1 MLRASA
7 GFLLGWV
14 FWSSIS
20 YAYQSQFFQQ
30 LGRICWRFIRSER
43 NPPHARDIEAM
54 AFATPEKGGQQ
65 REQGRQTAAQRISNE
80 SALVFTLNLCF
91 AFASFAKFC
100 SILAYDPGGANT
112 ACAFTIAWGSMADQA
127 ARLVGLFILT
137 LGLRARNAR
146 AVEFY
151 SFVLAF
157 NATNTGNIVS
167 VQSLTVAICVVDRL
181 IAIELLM
188 IVRSLS
194 WGDRHSGL
202 RYMLRKSMNLQVAR
216 ACSLLLLDVLTVAP
230 NVVHTNVL
238 ARFVPFSL
246 AALIVLTVESSP
258 ESSEKGEIIVID
270 TPMGQPR
277 PVPGMKRAP
286 PVLVP
291 SSAPPRIGDAPVFE
305 DLQARQILPF
315 QVQYA
320 ERLERHIHTG
330 PIVPSRPKRQRPHIQ
345 VVVQEIDS
353 ARASRSEG
361 IPSTIIGSD
370 IIRLPSAVA
379 ASRKN
384 SNAWSSGSAVTP
396 SEYTS
401 RASSSAATPTTVV
414 RDSNLSMATS
424 TFSRSAYGGSR
435 SILSGVLSRQAS
447 KKVRSPAETS
457 LRMPW
462 RSAPRASFASG
473 RTFGGRD
480 ELPPVAEGQ
489 SGGASGALNT
499 GSWRGSQSSAK
510 RPVISHPHSL
520 RSSKPASPRSAR
532 HVVTQLPAISSKSRP
547 SSSQHLSVP
556 EHLRSPIT
564 PEPPASIR
572 PSSRYIVPMPPTSP
586 PSGSYERAQGSG
598 RLRGPRSPPMSG
610 SSPDLRSVWP
620 PAEPDAS
627 RNHDPP
633 RHVRKRSDSCPELPP
648 LDLSPHTLR
657 AGSNAQHPKTGHD
670 SRWIELATKR
680 EPEACHLRTVIDD
693 QMASSELLKQIQAG
707 KKLRK
712 AETNDRSA
720 PIIETPKGAGG
731 GGRAGMGA
739 PAIPVA
745 PSSSGG
751 GGPPQLGS
759 LFAGGM
765 PKLKPTGQ
773 SQLGKPPT
781 LGKPPSIPKRETP
794 SAPSAPPPPP
804 NRPSPARPA
813 APPPPAPPARSAPS
827 LPARSAPSLPVRSAP
842 TPPSAPA
849 PPAPPPRKVPA
860 PPRPAS
866 PPSAPAIPP
875 RTSSPASRAGRPVPD
890 TPPRPA
896 SAQPHR
902 KVPPPPP
909 STHGRAPPPPPP
921 ARPSSMAVHHS
932 ESSAGSPGRPV
943 PPPPPARKA
952 THAAPPPPPVRP
964 RVHSETDAAP
974 PAAPPP
980 PPMRH
985 TPTPPSSTP
994 PPPPPPPPAAPPAR
1008 HSAAPTAPPPPPPA
1022 AAPARHSAVP
1032 TAPPPPPP
1040 PGPSPA
1046 RSRTSSGSNLRPSS
1060 LPASRV
1066 PSGLVPKLN
1075 GNGNSEQRRKMSGFP
1090 PPRPFTASV
1099 KKYAGGRQRGCNF
1112 DLGSL

>member
-1 MLRASA
+1 MSSNGSPSPPLPGADDSLFATEFLRHPDFRASA

-151 SFVLAF
+151 CLCAALVIALSFVLAF

-167 VQSLTVAICVVDRL
+167 VQSLTVAICVVDRYLPTAILTSASL

-246 AALIVLTVESSP
+246 AALIVLIVFNRGMYVKTQSGFAPNASGARSRGLMPRPLTFISRSSPHEAVESSP

-277 PVPGMKRAP
+277 PVPGIKRAP

-345 VVVQEIDS
+345 VVIQEIDS

-361 IPSTIIGSD
+361 VPSTIIGSD

-564 PEPPASIR
+564 PESPASIR

-610 SSPDLRSVWP
+610 SSPDLRSAWP

-633 RHVRKRSDSCPELPP
+633 RHMRKRSDSCPELPP

-670 SRWIELATKR
+670 SR
-680 EPEACHLRTVIDD
+680 
-693 QMASSELLKQIQAG
+693 
-707 KKLRK
+707 
-712 AETNDRSA
+712 
-720 PIIETPKGAGG
+720 
-731 GGRAGMGA
+731 
-739 PAIPVA
+739 
-745 PSSSGG
+745 
-751 GGPPQLGS
+751 
-759 LFAGGM
+759 
-765 PKLKPTGQ
+765 
-773 SQLGKPPT
+773 
-781 LGKPPSIPKRETP
+781 
-794 SAPSAPPPPP
+794 
-804 NRPSPARPA
+804 
-813 APPPPAPPARSAPS
+813 
-827 LPARSAPSLPVRSAP
+827 
-842 TPPSAPA
+842 
-849 PPAPPPRKVPA
+849 
-860 PPRPAS
+860 
-866 PPSAPAIPP
+866 
-875 RTSSPASRAGRPVPD
+875 
-890 TPPRPA
+890 
-896 SAQPHR
+896 
-902 KVPPPPP
+902 
-909 STHGRAPPPPPP
+909 
-921 ARPSSMAVHHS
+921 
-932 ESSAGSPGRPV
+932 
-943 PPPPPARKA
+943 
-952 THAAPPPPPVRP
+952 
-964 RVHSETDAAP
+964 
-974 PAAPPP
+974 
-980 PPMRH
+980 
-985 TPTPPSSTP
+985 
-994 PPPPPPPPAAPPAR
+994 
-1008 HSAAPTAPPPPPPA
+1008 
-1022 AAPARHSAVP
+1022 
-1032 TAPPPPPP
+1032 
-1040 PGPSPA
+1040 
-1046 RSRTSSGSNLRPSS
+1046 
-1060 LPASRV
+1060 
-1066 PSGLVPKLN
+1066 
-1075 GNGNSEQRRKMSGFP
+1075 
-1090 PPRPFTASV
+1090 
-1099 KKYAGGRQRGCNF
+1099 
-1112 DLGSL
+1112 